1 MLHKQYYGLGT
12 AINLTVAEPAT
23 EADLTAG
30 YQLIQH
36 YEDLLTVNRDQSE
49 VMSINHAAG
58 DHAVGVSPITYQ
70 LIKKAV
76 AVSAMHLGFN
86 VAIGPLVKLWAIGF
100 DGANLP
106 KDTDIQE
113 RLQLIDPANIELNDE
128 RQTVFLTKKGMELD
142 LGAIAKGYIADA
154 IKTLWLTRGVKTG
167 IIDLGGNILLVGPST
182 HDDLK
187 WRVGIQSPDEK
198 RDVPAGVLN
207 TVEKSLV
214 TSGIYERFLVIN
226 GQEYHHMFDSHT
238 GYPIK
243 NDLASVTIV
252 SNQSIDGDIWTTQAF
267 YQGIEKGPA
276 LIEAQPSLEAVF
288 VTRNHEVAVTS
299 GITDTFRLV
308 DSEYHMIN
316 TN

>member
-106 KDTDIQE
+106 KDADIQE
-113 RLQLIDPANIELNDE
+113 RLQLIDSANIELNDE

-226 GQEYHHMFDSHT
+226 DQEYHHMFDSHT

-267 YQGIEKGPA
+267 YQGMEKGPA
-276 LIEAQPSLEAVF
+276 LIEAQPGLEAVF

-308 DSEYHMIN
+308 DNEYHMIN
-316 TN
+316 AN